1 VFKTALKNL
10 FERIPVNNGTHFEFD
25 YTIKRS
31 KRKTLCV
38 QIKHGAIKVM
48 APMNFPNTQ
57 ILEFLSE
64 KQPWIIAK
72 LKQQQNLS
80 AQLDQAKNDSFIFS
94 LGILKSLIIHEAT
107 RFNLKETQ
115 QQLEITVPS
124 RVSTETR
131 GIYIKKQL
139 SVWYKQRA
147 EEYLPKRLALISD
160 KTALYPQKVQIK
172 QYKARWGSCNTQGVI
187 NLNSLLMMTPEYVI
201 DYVIVHELC
210 HLKHMNHSPQFWAL
224 VEKFYPQFKLA
235 KAWLKENKIQLHSFH
250 R

>member
-1 VFKTALKNL
+1 VFKTALKGF
-10 FERIPVNNGTHFEFD
+10 FEKSPINNSTQIEFD

-31 KRKTLCV
+31 ERKTLCV

-48 APMNFPNTQ
+48 APMNLPNTQ

-64 KQPWIIAK
+64 KQPWIIDK
-72 LKQQQNLS
+72 LKHQKNVS
-80 AQLDQAKNDSFIFS
+80 AQLDQAKNDSLIFS
-94 LGILKSLIIHEAT
+94 FGTLKSLITYDGT
-107 RFNLKETQ
+107 RFNLTETQ
-115 QQLEITVPS
+115 QQIEIAVPS
-124 RVSTETR
+124 RVNANTR
-131 GIYIKKQL
+131 EIYIKKQL
-139 SVWYKQRA
+139 STWYKQRA
-147 EEYLPKRLALISD
+147 EEYLPKRLALISE
-160 KTALYPQKVQIK
+160 KTALHPQKLQIK

-224 VEKFYPQFKLA
+224 VAKCYPQFKIA
-235 KAWLKENKIQLHSFH
+235 KAWLKEHKIQLHSFH